1 MGQVTVNPGGTNE
14 GGMGTG
20 MILGIIL
27 TVLIVLA
34 IGVFYAP
41 RFFMPSEGPMM
52 APIASQGPMIT
63 APGGGLPSVRP
74 SP

>member
-1 MGQVTVNPGGTNE
+1 MGQVTIDPGGTHE

-27 TVLIVLA
+27 TVLIVVA
-34 IGVFYAP
+34 IGVFYGP
-41 RFFMPSEGPMM
+41 RFFMPSQGPMM
-52 APIASQGPMIT
+52 VPVASQGPMMT

>member
-1 MGQVTVNPGGTNE
+1 MGQVTVNPGGTHE

-27 TVLIVLA
+27 TVLIVVA
-34 IGVFYAP
+34 VGVFYGP
-41 RFFMPSEGPMM
+41 RFFGSSQGPMM
-52 APIASQGPMIT
+52 APTASQGPMMS
-63 APGGGLPSVRP
+63 APGGLPSVRP